1 MVDIKEKMDIKEAK
15 RIYEENGSKLVSE
28 NSSFVSLRNIDK
40 IYPNKV
46 QAVFN
51 FNLEIEKN
59 DFVALV
65 GPSGCG
71 KSTTLRM
78 IAGLE
83 EITNGHLYI
92 DSVLANYLESK
103 DRDIAM
109 VFQSYALYPQLN
121 VYDNIAFGL
130 NIRKMDKKEIEQRV
144 FKAADILDLGPY
156 LDRKPKELSGGQMQR
171 VALGRAIVRNAQLF
185 LMDEPLSNLDAKLRV
200 QMRSEIVRI
209 HEEVGATTIY
219 VTHDQVE
226 AMTMANKI
234 VVMNKG
240 FVQQVGSPIDVYDN
254 PNNLFV
260 ATFIGSP
267 AMNILDATYDNGSIT
282 LFNDFK
288 IKVSDEFNNYHD
300 EFYKNKIRELT
311 SLLEDIDS
319 LSLRD
324 INNFQLN
331 IKSKKVDIEKTT
343 INLEKPQKKNIITK
357 IKSLFSKEVN
367 NVNLED
373 EIKVKFKNDINEMIR
388 EYNKALTGT
397 HNIKFGIRPEDIYL
411 KDTSKD
417 NVSNAF
423 ELYCSLVEVLG
434 SEFIVY
440 GKVKDNSLTVKLQDK
455 AKSHSTK
462 ECVMDVSKIHLFD
475 VISGENIL
483 FNYLNK
489 EDK

>member
-185 LMDEPLSNLDAKLRV
+185 LMDEPLSNLDAKLRSTMRTELI
-200 QMRSEIVRI
+200 QM
-209 HEEVGATTIY
+209 HENLKSTFVY

-226 AMTMANKI
+226 AMTMADNI
-234 VVMNKG
+234 VVMDEGVVKQIGTPVEIHDEPSCVFVAQFIGDPGMNVLTLSSGNKVG
-240 FVQQVGSPIDVYDN
+240 FRPRNIMFVNEEIDEEDSIYCKGTILARENHGSERLYFVDIKVGKLYLKCSEKSIREVGSDVIIKFPYASCYAFNSDENRIYDVNDVRKVYD
-254 PNNLFV
+254 
-260 ATFIGSP
+260 
-267 AMNILDATYDNGSIT
+267 
-282 LFNDFK
+282 
-288 IKVSDEFNNYHD
+288 EF
-300 EFYKNKIRELT
+300 R
-311 SLLEDIDS
+311 S
-319 LSLRD
+319 
-324 INNFQLN
+324 
-331 IKSKKVDIEKTT
+331 
-343 INLEKPQKKNIITK
+343 
-357 IKSLFSKEVN
+357 FS
-367 NVNLED
+367 
-373 EIKVKFKNDINEMIR
+373 R
-388 EYNKALTGT
+388 
-397 HNIKFGIRPEDIYL
+397 
-411 KDTSKD
+411 
-417 NVSNAF
+417 
-423 ELYCSLVEVLG
+423 
-434 SEFIVY
+434 
-440 GKVKDNSLTVKLQDK
+440 
-455 AKSHSTK
+455 
-462 ECVMDVSKIHLFD
+462 
-475 VISGENIL
+475 
-483 FNYLNK
+483 
-489 EDK
+489 